1 MARETKC
8 LTPDANFSSY
18 ISDSTVGAFVHLP
31 FKLDLDEKEAELL
44 ESLIHNQLELVLRS
58 YFNGR

>member
-18 ISDSTVGAFVHLP
+18 IRDSTIGAFVHLP
-31 FKLDLDEKEAELL
+31 FKRDLDEKEAELL

>member
-18 ISDSTVGAFVHLP
+18 ISDSTIGSFVHLP
-31 FKLDLDEKEAELL
+31 YKLDLDEKEAELL
-44 ESLIHNQLELVLRS
+44 EKLIHNQLELVLRS